1 MWCSAADSYLKLLYK
16 VVRAASLDMVFMV
29 ELCRHHFRMD
39 GTRWVTI
46 LQYGTL
52 VVTILL

>member
-1 MWCSAADSYLKLLYK
+1 M
-16 VVRAASLDMVFMV
+16 

-46 LQYGTL
+46 LGEVFGGL
-52 VVTILL
+52 LSITILL